1 MSTAAIVQPCRK
13 HRLIMTGDCLALVL
27 PFIGYLFGNYAL
39 CLWVLNIL
47 VPCIV
52 VQSIYTGAL
61 AFKEWEGRWRCAESA
76 WMLLLSN
83 ISCFMLLVLLADW
96 YLKAG
101 WNTIGIFDNLMWS
114 YMHYCAGRV
123 FVAFHG
129 YVRKYG

>member
-1 MSTAAIVQPCRK
+1 MILTRSDIPSGVRFTIT
-13 HRLIMTGDCLALVL
+13 LDCLALIL
-27 PFIGYLFGNYAL
+27 PFIGYLSGNYAL
-39 CLWVLNIL
+39 CLWALNII

-52 VQSIYTGAL
+52 AQSIYTGLL
-61 AFKEWEGRWRCAESA
+61 AFKEWEGRWRCPESA

-114 YMHYCAGRV
+114 YIHYCASRV